1 MSETTLMNSHLKIA
15 IKAALLAGKEIL
27 NVYARDFDV
36 ILKADNSPLTEAD
49 QAANKVIVA
58 LLEQTLIPIISE
70 ENKQLPYD
78 IRKNWNQCWIVDPL
92 DGTKEFI
99 KKNDEF
105 TVNIALV
112 ENGIPALGVILVP
125 ATKELYFAIV
135 SEGKA
140 FKMKLDDLNQA
151 VESILAKATSISPQ
165 KDLSY
170 LRLVGSRSH
179 MNDETMHF
187 LEHLK
192 KSAPKE
198 LKIVSK
204 GSSLKLCL
212 IAEGA
217 ADVYP
222 RFAPTMEWDTAAG
235 HAICNAAGVKVIDI
249 HTGNEMRYNKENLLN
264 NYFIASND

>member
-1 MSETTLMNSHLKIA
+1 MKSHLKIA

-36 ILKADNSPLTEAD
+36 ILKDDSSPLTEAD
-49 QAANKVIVA
+49 QAANKVIVS

-70 ENKQLPYD
+70 ENKQLPYET
-78 IRKNWNQCWIVDPL
+78 RKSWKLCWIVDPL

-112 ENGIPALGVILVP
+112 EQGNPVLGVILVP

-140 FKMKLDDLNQA
+140 YKVELDDENQGG
-151 VESILAKATSISPQ
+151 ESIFAKATPILPH
-165 KDLSY
+165 KDATL
-170 LRLVGSRSH
+170 LRVVGSRSH
-179 MNDETMHF
+179 MNDETRHF
-187 LEHLK
+187 LETLK
-192 KSAPKE
+192 KESIKE

-235 HAICNAAGVKVIDI
+235 HAICRAAGVKVIDI

-264 NYFIASND
+264 NYFIVSND